1 MKKDEYSFLEL
12 FGNIDDEYIV
22 QALQPWKRQTRRYM
36 VYHIGRKAVCL
47 AIIVMLGLCLAFHDQ
62 VYAAVS
68 RFTTMI
74 AEILQISNDL
84 EPYTDVINTT
94 QEKDGI
100 SITLNEV
107 ILTNNS
113 LLVSVNLDAETEY
126 DGIGI
131 SVGESIKINGREYA
145 CDSSRVYQKQNLEE
159 KKHQYVVE
167 WIYDEG
173 VPLTK
178 KADIELGIVVHKQ
191 IEDMDGETFTFA
203 FSASKEELQKNTV
216 HLNLNQVISLSEGE
230 AVIRD
235 FSINNVTSSLKLE
248 SDKFYP
254 EEKQYYVEITDMQ
267 GDKYR
272 YSLVKKDDK
281 LFTFQNDED
290 IPSSNSEWLDGQIF
304 SLSYAYDAEHKDSMD
319 FGIIGSGESEIFK
332 VDFAEMQPV
341 GQKFRIKLKE

>member
-22 QALQPWKRQTRRYM
+22 QELQPWKRQTRRYM

-47 AIIVMLGLCLAFHDQ
+47 AFIVMLGLCLAFHDQ
-62 VYAAVS
+62 VHAAVS

-167 WIYDEG
+167 WIYDE
-173 VPLTK
+173 VSDDL
-178 KADIELGIVVHKQ
+178 V
-191 IEDMDGETFTFA
+191 
-203 FSASKEELQKNTV
+203 SN
-216 HLNLNQVISLSEGE
+216 EGE
-230 AVIRD
+230 LNW
-235 FSINNVTSSLKLE
+235 FSLKQLDELE
-248 SDKFYP
+248 MPYTARYVMNHYCSIGQYSDKIYTGVANENEVIFLELP
-254 EEKQYYVEITDMQ
+254 E
-267 GDKYR
+267 
-272 YSLVKKDDK
+272 
-281 LFTFQNDED
+281 F
-290 IPSSNSEWLDGQIF
+290 
-304 SLSYAYDAEHKDSMD
+304 
-319 FGIIGSGESEIFK
+319 
-332 VDFAEMQPV
+332 
-341 GQKFRIKLKE
+341 

>member
-47 AIIVMLGLCLAFHDQ
+47 AFIVMLGLCLAFHDQ
-62 VYAAVS
+62 VHAAVS

-203 FSASKEELQKNTV
+203 FSASKEELLT
-216 HLNLNQVISLSEGE
+216 LNGI
-230 AVIRD
+230 
-235 FSINNVTSSLKLE
+235 
-248 SDKFYP
+248 
-254 EEKQYYVEITDMQ
+254 
-267 GDKYR
+267 GDVRAQAILKYR
-272 YSLVKKDDK
+272 EEHGEFRSIEELMEVEGIKKG
-281 LFTFQNDED
+281 TFQ
-290 IPSSNSEWLDGQIF
+290 
-304 SLSYAYDAEHKDSMD
+304 
-319 FGIIGSGESEIFK
+319 
-332 VDFAEMQPV
+332 
-341 GQKFRIKLKE
+341 KLKDQIKI